1 MHAKQKSAVYRR
13 SFAAQNKPRGGAGR
27 SCLQARSRVVKYA
40 CAGHGAHRRP
50 DPALREGTLEE
61 EINMSLIVKN
71 LRKSFGGKTAVD
83 DLSFEMTRPGVFGL
97 IGTNGAGKTT
107 TIRCI
112 LGIMT
117 PDGGSAAWNGAPIS
131 RETLRF
137 GYMPEERGIYM
148 KSRVLEQ
155 LVYFGMLRGM
165 TKQQARDSALAYMK
179 RLKVLEYQNEIAEKL
194 SKGNQQKIQLI
205 ATLIHNPE
213 LIFLDEPFSGLDPIN
228 AETLRQLINELVAEG
243 RYIVMSSHQMSTVE
257 EYCEDIVILHRGRT
271 KLRGNL
277 REIKAGYGHTRL
289 VIACGQDVRPLAE
302 ELGLVLL
309 EERAD
314 GLQYRI
320 AGDSMA
326 GALLARM
333 LERGWYPTKY
343 EVMEPSL
350 HEIFIEKVGE
360 DA

>member
-1 MHAKQKSAVYRR
+1 M
-13 SFAAQNKPRGGAGR
+13 
-27 SCLQARSRVVKYA
+27 C
-40 CAGHGAHRRP
+40 
-50 DPALREGTLEE
+50 
-61 EINMSLIVKN
+61 
-71 LRKSFGGKTAVD
+71 
-83 DLSFEMTRPGVFGL
+83 
-97 IGTNGAGKTT
+97 
-107 TIRCI
+107 IR
-112 LGIMT
+112 
-117 PDGGSAAWNGAPIS
+117 D
-131 RETLRF
+131 R
-137 GYMPEERGIYM
+137 